1 MSSTEQRVG
10 PYLIVRRIGA
20 GGMGEVFQGRDPR
33 LERDVALKLLP
44 AEFARDQD
52 RLVRFRREA
61 LTLASLQHP
70 NIATIFGIEQVDGG
84 GLVLVLEYVEGGTLE
99 DRLRTGAVSIPESLA
114 IAAQVTEALEVA
126 HERGVVHRDL
136 KPANIMFGGRGLVKV
151 LDFGLA
157 RRAQAAGEAADDV
170 APDEV
175 AGTPGYMSPEQAMGT
190 EQDARTDVFAF
201 GCVLYECLT
210 GKRAFPADSPQQA
223 VAAAMFAM
231 ADMDALPAAT
241 PPRVRALIERCLEKD
256 PETRLREI
264 REARVELEESLGTRR
279 ASALR
284 RGEAAEAAAAP
295 ALPKPGARFIGREHE
310 LALLAER
317 ITQTRLLTLAGMGGC
332 GKTRLALQ
340 LAESAAA
347 LHPGGTWFV
356 DLAPV
361 SGGERVAEV
370 LAQAL
375 GLSLE
380 PGKRSLDQAVQFLQP
395 RTALV
400 LLDNCEHVL
409 EQAGA
414 LVSSLLAAC
423 PQLRVLATSREGL
436 AIAEETLYPVQALSV
451 PPRGRSL
458 SAEAAAR
465 YDAVQLFVDRARA
478 AVADFALDDANAGV
492 IGELCRRLD
501 GIPLALELAAARVR
515 VLSPAQI
522 RDRLDDRFKLLTG
535 GQKKALPRHQTLLAT
550 LQWSY
555 ELLSSD
561 EQALLRTL
569 GVFANG
575 WTLEQTT
582 AVHQG
587 DEFEVLDLLTV
598 LTQKSL
604 VVVVRDPHG
613 DTHYRL
619 LESVRQFAG
628 DMLQGAG
635 EADARRLAHLHVFRD
650 IALAAEAQLDGSQ
663 GEVAARIRLE
673 RDLDNLLAA
682 LGYCAQVQGGG
693 ALAVPFAAA
702 LHRFWLIGG
711 HVQVGRRAL
720 EGALALPG
728 ADSDRGA
735 WAHALVRAGG
745 LELLC
750 SEYAR
755 ARPLIESSLEVSRL
769 LGDQKAIARAL
780 SALAT
785 VALYQADVPA
795 ARRIFTESLELY
807 RGLGNSRGAAL
818 ALANLAFVEWCA
830 GEFAAAIPHYEAAL
844 AIFASLKDQRRMAHV
859 LAGLAESQ
867 GRTGA
872 TSAAQM
878 HAAAAVGFA
887 VELETPYEGILA
899 LEAAASI
906 TLASGAA
913 HEAAVLAG
921 AAAAQR
927 QEHSIGLSPL
937 EVERRRELED
947 RLPGLLGAPQAAAAR
962 AEGSALAP
970 ADALRRALRALDGD
984 GPTT

>member
-1 MSSTEQRVG
+1 
-10 PYLIVRRIGA
+10 
-20 GGMGEVFQGRDPR
+20 
-33 LERDVALKLLP
+33 VA
-44 AEFARDQD
+44 
-52 RLVRFRREA
+52 
-61 LTLASLQHP
+61 
-70 NIATIFGIEQVDGG
+70 
-84 GLVLVLEYVEGGTLE
+84 
-99 DRLRTGAVSIPESLA
+99 
-114 IAAQVTEALEVA
+114 
-126 HERGVVHRDL
+126 
-136 KPANIMFGGRGLVKV
+136 
-151 LDFGLA
+151 
-157 RRAQAAGEAADDV
+157 
-170 APDEV
+170 
-175 AGTPGYMSPEQAMGT
+175 
-190 EQDARTDVFAF
+190 
-201 GCVLYECLT
+201 
-210 GKRAFPADSPQQA
+210 
-223 VAAAMFAM
+223 
-231 ADMDALPAAT
+231 
-241 PPRVRALIERCLEKD
+241 
-256 PETRLREI
+256 
-264 REARVELEESLGTRR
+264 
-279 ASALR
+279 
-284 RGEAAEAAAAP
+284 
-295 ALPKPGARFIGREHE
+295 
-310 LALLAER
+310 
-317 ITQTRLLTLAGMGGC
+317 
-332 GKTRLALQ
+332 
-340 LAESAAA
+340 
-347 LHPGGTWFV
+347 
-356 DLAPV
+356 
-361 SGGERVAEV
+361 
-370 LAQAL
+370 
-375 GLSLE
+375 
-380 PGKRSLDQAVQFLQP
+380 FLQP

-409 EQAGA
+409 EDAGA

-436 AIAEETLYPVQALSV
+436 GLAEESLHPVLALGV
-451 PPRGRSL
+451 PPRSRTL
-458 SAEAAAR
+458 SADAAGR

-478 AVADFALDDANAGV
+478 AVADFTLDDANAGV
-492 IGELCRRLD
+492 IAELCRRLD

-555 ELLSSD
+555 ELLSSE
-561 EQALLRTL
+561 EQALFATL

-575 WTLEQTT
+575 WTLEQATT
-582 AVHQG
+582 VHEG

-598 LTQKSL
+598 LAQKSL
-604 VVVVRDPHG
+604 VAVERDPQG

-628 DMLQGAG
+628 DMLKAAG
-635 EADARRLAHLHVFRD
+635 EADARRLRHLHVFREL
-650 IALAAEAQLDGSQ
+650 ALAAETQLDGSQ
-663 GEVAARIRLE
+663 GEVAARRRLD

-682 LGYCAQVQGGG
+682 LAYCAQVPDGG

-711 HVQVGRRAL
+711 HVEAGRRAL
-720 EGALALPG
+720 SAALALPG
-728 ADSDRGA
+728 ADHDRAA

-750 SEYAR
+750 SDYAR
-755 ARPLIESSLEVSRL
+755 ARPWIESSLEVSRE

-807 RGLGNSRGAAL
+807 RASGNSRGAAL

-844 AIFASLKDQRRMAHV
+844 AIFGPLKDQRRMAHV

-872 TSAAQM
+872 IEPAQM

-913 HEAAVLAG
+913 AEAAVLAG

-927 QEHSIGLSPL
+927 DEHSIGLSPL
-937 EVERRRELED
+937 EVARRRELED
-947 RLPGLLGAPQAAAAR
+947 RLPELLGAPQAAAAR
-962 AEGSALAP
+962 AEGSALP
-970 ADALRRALRALDGD
+970 LADALRRALRALDGNS
-984 GPTT
+984 PKA